1 MASSS
6 YNANI
11 VVNVRNQ
18 ASLDRVG
25 VSLNRIQ
32 GLLKQIKPINLLAP
46 GRGAGADQI
55 TVAFEKIS
63 KRAKIIAG
71 DINQISAT
79 LAGASGQASAFKEV
93 LTNIKIKPLG
103 KNDLE
108 QGKNLL
114 EAQSDQVKNIA
125 KAFVETEKK
134 AFVYQKRLNEII
146 RLQKGLQSQATRDFE
161 VARRQRLVRDRAP
174 RTRLGGIEPGGGY
187 KNLEANLKRIQ
198 NIERQIREGRA
209 KDTEKLM
216 QLKALNQGIERSLA
230 KMSEHGVQ
238 RLKMQSTLNELKKI
252 ELELQEQIAREARKE
267 RLENKKRFIAGAK
280 AARSRRQQLN
290 ENLALGAG
298 FPLLTGGGVGSV
310 AGGVLG
316 AVAGAGGKGFG
327 LQILFSA
334 IGQIIDSAF
343 TKLQDSASSVASE
356 LGGTVSTLEALRNV
370 GIRVKDSNIEY
381 IQSLEDSGQAVLAYE
396 LVQKQLT
403 DLYGNEGVAVLQ
415 ELKSANEFANT
426 ETGKLTA
433 VLQTELAPVFILLA
447 EVAGGAA
454 RAVRKVIPA
463 IADAIGEFT
472 LGIPGAT
479 TTAQVVGLKPGTD
492 QGRVDA
498 GARDAAFQ
506 LQGQIQL
513 KLLNNQNDSLTR
525 ANELIKAGNDLTDE
539 RIVDLKEMDII
550 EKASARIQLLDDEL
564 AAMGPVIDTQR
575 KQAIEL
581 EQKNILQQRNNEL
594 TQLGVDVELAKARAA
609 EKAGQ
614 LLKSQ
619 TKEAERLA
627 KAAKLEQRKI
637 SKLENQLKL
646 GEKLLVIDEKIFQAR
661 LEDDRTLEASLQ
673 KQRLK
678 SELET
683 KIANIK
689 TEGLNPVI
697 QELVIL
703 LETLNVKR
711 NIAKV
716 DQNLTRLNI
725 EDEKSAAAKLKS
737 LQDEG
742 NLLQARLD
750 GSFEEVQLNQRVE
763 EILKTNTDLTR
774 EQVEAALRGN
784 QALKEQVSALEELE
798 SMYAAIGQSISNG
811 IVNALT
817 AAVEGTKSL
826 ADAASQVLRQVAS
839 ILLQFGVNAALGG
852 IPGLEKFFPGRAFGG
867 PVAGGKPY
875 MVGEKG
881 PELFVPSSSGTIVPN
896 NKLGGGASVVV
907 NVDAKGTSASGD
919 SGAAKQ
925 LGGLIGAAVQSELVK
940 QQRPGGLLAR

>member
-1 MASSS
+1 MAYRAEIEIGVKGANKLRDLQDRIGKVSKEIDLLGARDLFENKTLQNIQTYNQALKDAADNLKVVSFAS
-6 YNANI
+6 EKTAKATDTETKAIKTYVSALLSAESAQLRQNRLIDEEIVRRKGATQQLKAYNAEAAAATQRGAATTMSGAYLRGQP
-11 VVNVRNQ
+11 VFGPQ
-18 ASLDRVG
+18 
-25 VSLNRIQ
+25 
-32 GLLKQIKPINLLAP
+32 PAP
-46 GRGAGADQI
+46 GFDPI
-55 TVAFEKIS
+55 
-63 KRAKIIAG
+63 
-71 DINQISAT
+71 
-79 LAGASGQASAFKEV
+79 AGASRANASRLSLGSIAAGRATQQEFAQKQKIFDAELQFNRQLNV
-93 LTNIKIKPLG
+93 IKQQL
-103 KNDLE
+103 
-108 QGKNLL
+108 
-114 EAQSDQVKNIA
+114 
-125 KAFVETEKK
+125 TEKT
-134 AFVYQKRLNEII
+134 QKRALSGALDNAMTEFK
-146 RLQKGLQSQATRDFE
+146 LRDKNADELFRNMMRDNDKLLKKFDKDLKDIDDKRDQR
-161 VARRQRLVRDRAP
+161 ARQR
-174 RTRLGGIEPGGGY
+174 
-187 KNLEANLKRIQ
+187 
-198 NIERQIREGRA
+198 
-209 KDTEKLM
+209 
-216 QLKALNQGIERSLA
+216 
-230 KMSEHGVQ
+230 
-238 RLKMQSTLNELKKI
+238 
-252 ELELQEQIAREARKE
+252 
-267 RLENKKRFIAGAK
+267 NKFR
-280 AARSRRQQLN
+280 
-290 ENLALGAG
+290 ENLALGVG
-298 FPLLTGGGVGSV
+298 FPLLFGGGAGAVTGG
-310 AGGVLG
+310 ALG
-316 AVAGAGGKGFG
+316 AVAGRGKDGFG

-334 IGQIIDSAF
+334 IGQIVDSAF
-343 TKLQDSASSVASE
+343 TNLKDSASSVASS
-356 LGGTVSTLEALRNV
+356 LGGTVSTLEALRDV

-403 DLYGNEGVAVLQ
+403 DLYGNEGVAALQ

-433 VLQTELAPVFILLA
+433 VLQTELAPVFISLA
-447 EVAGGAA
+447 QAAGVAA
-454 RAVRKVIPA
+454 RVLRTVIPA
-463 IADAIGEFT
+463 IGDASKGLLRRSIGGPAGQA
-472 LGIPGAT
+472 LGIFNFLQQIESRRP
-479 TTAQVVGLKPGTD
+479 KTD

-581 EQKNILQQRNNEL
+581 ERKNILQQENNEL

-716 DQNLTRLNI
+716 DQNLTRLNV
-725 EDEKSAAAKLKS
+725 ENEKSAAAKLKS

-742 NLLQARLD
+742 ALLQARLD
-750 GSFEEVQLNQRVE
+750 GRLEEVQLDQQIE
-763 EILKTNTDLTR
+763 KILETNTHLTR

-811 IVNALT
+811 IVDALT

-839 ILLQFGVNAALGG
+839 ILLQFGVNTALGG
-852 IPGLEKFFPGRAFGG
+852 IPGLSAFFPGRATGG
-867 PVAGGKPY
+867 PVTGGKPY

-881 PELFVPSSSGTIVPN
+881 PELFVPNSSGNIVPN
-896 NKLGGGASVVV
+896 NKLGGGANVVV

-919 SGAAKQ
+919 SAAGKQ
-925 LGGLIGAAVQSELVK
+925 LGGLIGAAVQSELIK